1 MGQITKKL
9 NYTSQKQL
17 CRDIQNHADFTDTV
31 LIVISDDN
39 DNFLSEYERVFADV
53 LVVEFMDTQMENH
66 PRAMKRQH
74 AAEIK
79 DFILKHA
86 DKNILVQCDQGE
98 SRSVAVVCA
107 VHRYRHEL
115 REELLLWYNPR
126 LHPNILVYSLMCKAF
141 GIKFPMTRF
150 RHFLNR
156 YALKRKINMHK

>member
-17 CRDIQNHADFTDTV
+17 CRDTQNYTDFTDTV
-31 LIVISDDN
+31 LIAISNGDD
-39 DNFLSEYERVFADV
+39 DFLPEYEKIFDDV
-53 LVVEFMDTQMENH
+53 LVIKFMDTQIKNH
-66 PRAMKRQH
+66 PRAMKRHH
-74 AAEIK
+74 ATKIK
-79 DFILKHA
+79 DFILKYA
-86 DKNILVQCDQGE
+86 DKNILIQCDQGE

-115 REELLLWYNPR
+115 RKELLLWYNPR